1 MLYSVILSGGAAL
14 SACRFGMHK
23 TNKKSPFMIV
33 ICAVVLFSIIAMLPI
48 YCNRDN
54 EADHLALEAVEAA
67 ELNRARDEAAVVD
80 LVDTDI
86 IADKEGYSDPEEDP
100 AFTEE
105 PDAGD
110 SADAGENADSDG
122 GEEVLF
128 EPDRSKLPIYYPKTT
143 PRPAPSMIHSTAHG
157 VLETHGDFEG
167 MEDALDRLNGYLT
180 RFSGKISVVAYT
192 LDGSRSLT
200 YNSDYGYMSQCTI
213 KASFIYAICQYMD
226 ATAFD
231 DSTIIIYNPS
241 DFVEGS
247 GSVKFN
253 SFGTGFTVRDLVI
266 RTLKISDNTAY
277 NMLLRYFGNDL
288 RNECMRVIGAD
299 SLQTYW
305 RWGDNVRPEDYIVLW
320 DEIYNYL
327 RTDSYYAKLMREACT
342 NTPYAYAKPTNGLDY
357 SHKSGDGPEWG
368 DCHDVVLVWDDVP
381 YILAVFTNASYT
393 GGSHPTI
400 ENVSWVIHELL
411 F

>member
-1 MLYSVILSGGAAL
+1 
-14 SACRFGMHK
+14 
-23 TNKKSPFMIV
+23 MII
-33 ICAVVLFSIIAMLPI
+33 ICAVVFFSMTAILPI
-48 YCNRDN
+48 YCNREN
-54 EADHLALEAVEAA
+54 EAEYLAIEAVEAA
-67 ELNRARDEAAVVD
+67 ELSRARDEAALVD
-80 LVDTDI
+80 LVDTDEV
-86 IADKEGYSDPEEDP
+86 AEKEGYSEPEEGAVPVVEEPAQNVESAALAADPEVP
-100 AFTEE
+100 
-105 PDAGD
+105 
-110 SADAGENADSDG
+110 
-122 GEEVLF
+122 GEELF
-128 EPDRSKLPIYYPKTT
+128 VPDRTKLPITYPKTT

-167 MEDALDRLNGYLT
+167 MEDALNSLSNMCNG
-180 RFSGKISVVAYT
+180 FNGKISVIAYA

-213 KASFIYAICQYMD
+213 KAGFIYAICQYMD

-231 DSTIIIYNPS
+231 DSTIIVYNEN

-277 NMLLRYFGNDL
+277 NMLLRYFGNDI
-288 RNECMRVIGAD
+288 RNECMEVIGAD
-299 SLQTYW
+299 SLKTYW
-305 RWGDNVRPEDYIVLW
+305 RWGDNVRPEDYIILW

-327 RTDSYYAKLMREACT
+327 RTDSYYARLMKEACT

-381 YILAVFTNASYT
+381 YVLAVFTNAGVA

-400 ENVSWVIHELL
+400 ENVSWIIHEKL